1 MALIDAARRYASFY
15 TTMCNVCLNEF
26 NWEQVRSCWTA
37 KFDRRFLLPARPRC
51 WQPPKYI
58 YKQTD
63 DDDEPEP
70 ID

>member
-37 KFDRRFLLPARPRC
+37 KFDRRFLLPARPR
-51 WQPPKYI
+51 
-58 YKQTD
+58 
-63 DDDEPEP
+63 
-70 ID
+70 